1 MKKSKKNDRDRDINR
16 SMTAGPETGVQAA
29 MPDCFHIGV
38 GFNKMGHGQVAQQ
51 VIRPLNLR
59 ARRIMAI
66 KPKEQEA

>member
-38 GFNKMGHGQVAQQ
+38 GFSKMRQPEIALQMLGS
-51 VIRPLNLR
+51 LNLR

-66 KPKEQEA
+66 KPKGQET